1 MTRRRVRLGEQLRRE
16 ISLKIADTLRD
27 PALGSLAVTDVEGTA
42 DLWLAR
48 VYVTPYGASEDPE
61 RTMAAL
67 ARAAP
72 CLRRTLARELHIRR
86 MPELRFLRDDS
97 AATGDRIDQILK
109 DVLPPEDS

>member
-1 MTRRRVRLGEQLRRE
+1 
-16 ISLKIADTLRD
+16 
-27 PALGSLAVTDVEGTA
+27 
-42 DLWLAR
+42 
-48 VYVTPYGASEDPE
+48 
-61 RTMAAL
+61 MAAL

-72 CLRRTLARELHIRR
+72 FLRRTLARELHIRR